1 LRKTPKDRSPEE
13 MAIVKQRG
21 DEDQFNQNEY
31 DYEDDEDTYRW

>member
-1 LRKTPKDRSPEE
+1 